1 MREGIYGIIL
11 EPGKPGM
18 KQKWLYTVV
27 LLMVSTIGLYAQ
39 EHVEKVDTTVIKPNP
54 IISTP
59 VFSSSGLPFFP
70 VPTFEQP
77 ESKEE
82 QAARINRETY
92 ERVMAS
98 INEYLAPHRPPHLTD
113 TQKTL
118 LFIGGLF
125 LNSPY
130 KFRPGTVPLMNA
142 SNPFIYAVTPGMAP
156 FEHPYSP
163 DKFPQCIRTELD
175 FTSGT
180 YRQVM
185 IKWDEVEKSMARS
198 FGGPYRLEPVP
209 RMRFNNSL
217 DNIVP

>member
-98 INEYLAPHRPPHLTD
+98 INEYLAPHRPPHLRRAQAPGSTSRW
-113 TQKTL
+113 
-118 LFIGGLF
+118 IP
-125 LNSPY
+125 SRP
-130 KFRPGTVPLMNA
+130 RPGA
-142 SNPFIYAVTPGMAP
+142 
-156 FEHPYSP
+156 
-163 DKFPQCIRTELD
+163 
-175 FTSGT
+175 
-180 YRQVM
+180 
-185 IKWDEVEKSMARS
+185 
-198 FGGPYRLEPVP
+198 
-209 RMRFNNSL
+209 
-217 DNIVP
+217 